1 MTAYGRVALAGADV
15 VVPILE
21 GALGAQVRREAE
33 VLCEPRPGAAQ
44 HRLVEVP
51 ADGLMELLRAAE
63 AETGVRLSTMRRGLD
78 EDTAAFIAA
87 AAAGRHVRRILDAE
101 AVHG

>member
-1 MTAYGRVALAGADV
+1 
-15 VVPILE
+15 
-21 GALGAQVRREAE
+21 
-33 VLCEPRPGAAQ
+33 
-44 HRLVEVP
+44 
-51 ADGLMELLRAAE
+51 
-63 AETGVRLSTMRRGLD
+63 VRLSTMRRGLD